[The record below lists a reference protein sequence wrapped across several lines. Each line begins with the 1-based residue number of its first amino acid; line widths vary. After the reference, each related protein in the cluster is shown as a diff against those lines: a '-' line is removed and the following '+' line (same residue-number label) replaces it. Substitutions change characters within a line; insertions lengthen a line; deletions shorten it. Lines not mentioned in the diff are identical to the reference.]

1 MRLKPANASVLSE
14 LMSPNEYQDV
24 LKAEGA

>member
-1 MRLKPANASVLSE
+1 MRLKPANAAVLGE
-14 LMSPNEYQDV
+14 LMSPNEYADV